1 MWANAPPSTSVNLG
15 DPTEPLYLRFSP
27 DSICSLMDSL
37 SLGHN
42 NVNVS
47 FSLGHA
53 VNSIVFRISVI
64 YPDVR
69 QKEIT
74 WQENTDDTTYPTDSG
89 R

>member
-1 MWANAPPSTSVNLG
+1 MICKTTIEHKGYTASIEWDEECNCYSGIVLG
-15 DPTEPLYLRFSP
+15 S
-27 DSICSLMDSL
+27 
-37 SLGHN
+37 
-42 NVNVS
+42 
-47 FSLGHA
+47 A

-89 R
+89 N